1 MAESTS
7 AFVHVGDTLINVQTV
22 CAASLVSPDELHLWF
37 PGSSQT
43 QGPSF
48 RINGPEA
55 GKLWAVLRESAH
67 SVHGSRN
74 QEAIR

>member
-1 MAESTS
+1 MVESTS
-7 AFVHVGDTLINVQTV
+7 AFVLVGETLINIQTV

-55 GKLWAVLRESAH
+55 GKLWAVLKRSAH
-67 SVHGSRN
+67 SVGGSEN
-74 QEAIR
+74 QAVMR